1 MLVVSHLLARLCV
14 RLLEGS
20 VQSCFFLWL
29 KLHFL
34 GFTVLPWP
42 ATVLPQGHG
51 TNATSTAVFFYCRWW
66 SSTTAHG
73 AVLPPGR
80 YYRNESWYYRGVASA
95 WGLRADR
102 GSSNSSIPIHSFS
115 RRLSLSPAHERRWR
129 PSLDLPLQLLSSD
142 FDQWDRSPP
151 LPLAM
156 EQGLSPNPSL
166 FGLFLCF

>member
-1 MLVVSHLLARLCV
+1 MLARWCV
-14 RLLEGS
+14 RSFEGS
-20 VQSCFFLWL
+20 LQRPLFFCL

-34 GFTVLPWP
+34 GITILPWP

-51 TNATSTAVFFYCRWW
+51 TTATSTAVIFYCRWW

-80 YYRNESWYYRGVASA
+80 YYRDEARYYRVVASA
-95 WGLRADR
+95 WGLRAGR
-102 GSSNSSIPIHSFS
+102 GSSNSPIPIHSFP
-115 RRLSLSPAHERRWR
+115 RRLSLSPAHKRRR
-129 PSLDLPLQLLSSD
+129 RRSPDLPLRLLSSD
-142 FDQWDRSPP
+142 SDRWDRSPP

-156 EQGLSPNPSL
+156 EQGLSQKPSL